1 MATILQYVDAAS
13 GELRVIDFDIIT
25 GEDHNISA
33 TISEHPVEEGANI
46 SDHVRPNLT
55 RVQLKGVASDT
66 PIGLTYA
73 TGVKVDGALQDGV
86 YVQREVPG
94 RTSRQLT
101 AWNIRGGYS
110 PLTVPGRVPFIS
122 GLTVPTNGFQAPFVP
137 PEFFPAEWGFES
149 TSVSGYFLEFATK
162 LKRVEGIFRQ
172 LEALCLLGIPVDLT
186 TDVRWYPRMLISSVT
201 APKDGTSSMEFTI
214 QLQELRTAKTA
225 RATVTR
231 RQAKPVEKRAEET
244 ASQGKK
250 VAGIN
255 IPVLNS
261 GASLALDH
269 YLGTGAA
276 LN

>member
-25 GEDHNISA
+25 GEEHNISS
-33 TISEHPVEEGANI
+33 TVSEHPVEEGANI
-46 SDHVRPNLT
+46 TDHVRPNLT

-66 PIGLTYA
+66 PTRFAYA
-73 TGVKVDGALQDGV
+73 TGVKSDGALLDGV
-86 YVQREVPG
+86 HVQREIAA

-101 AWNIRGGYS
+101 GWNIRGGYS
-110 PLTVPGRVPFIS
+110 PLTIPGRVPFVS

-137 PEFFPAEWGFES
+137 PEFFPAEWGFEN
-149 TSVSGYFLEFATK
+149 TNVSGYFLEFATR
-162 LKRVEGIFRQ
+162 LKRVEGIFLQ
-172 LEALCLLGIPVDLT
+172 LEALCLLGIPCDLT
-186 TDVRWYPRMLISSVT
+186 TDVRWYPRMLITSVT
-201 APKDGTSSMEFTI
+201 APKDGSTSMEFTI

-225 RATVTR
+225 RTTVTR
-231 RQAKPVEKRAEET
+231 KQAKPVEKRAEPT
-244 ASQGKK
+244 APQGKK

-261 GASLALDH
+261 GLSVSIDH
-269 YLGTGAA
+269 GLGTGTA